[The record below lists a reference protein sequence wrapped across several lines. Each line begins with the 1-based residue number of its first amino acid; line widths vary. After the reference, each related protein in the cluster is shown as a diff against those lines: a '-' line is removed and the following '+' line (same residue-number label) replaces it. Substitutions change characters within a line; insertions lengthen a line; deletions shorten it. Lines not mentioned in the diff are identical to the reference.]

1 VRACRDLGADIVIS
15 SRIRVEADAQSTSR
29 AGSKRLPW
37 LPETISQALDIMRDH
52 IASESVDGVDIAIE
66 TAIPRPWARLFDFS
80 HRAEV
85 QGAGYVAARASLEGA
100 PEAVPGLRRAA

>member
-1 VRACRDLGADIVIS
+1 MSALRLAAASLYLVPILLWLIMGWNVRRW
-15 SRIRVEADAQSTSR
+15 T
-29 AGSKRLPW
+29 KRLPW

-52 IASESVDGVDIAIE
+52 IASESVGGVDIAIE

-85 QGAGYVAARASLEGA
+85 QRAGYVAAREALSQA
-100 PEAVPGLRRAA
+100 REAVPGLRRAA